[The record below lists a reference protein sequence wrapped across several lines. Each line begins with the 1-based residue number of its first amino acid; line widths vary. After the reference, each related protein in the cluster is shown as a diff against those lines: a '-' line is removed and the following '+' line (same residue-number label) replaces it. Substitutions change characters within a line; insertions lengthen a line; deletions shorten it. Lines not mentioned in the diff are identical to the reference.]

1 MIKFS
6 ATLLATLIAAS
17 VQAATVDLRIL
28 ETTDLH
34 SNIMDFDYYKDTPTE
49 KFGLVRTASLI
60 DAARGEVKNSVLVDN
75 GDLIQG
81 SPLGDYMAAKGLKKG
96 EIHPVYKA
104 MNTLDYAVG
113 NLGNHEFN
121 YGLKYLHDAL
131 AGAKF
136 PYVNANIIDVKTQKP
151 LFTPYLIKETEF
163 VDQDGKKQTLKIGYI
178 GFVPPQIMTWD
189 KANLDGKVTVNDI
202 TETARKY
209 VPEMREKGADLVVVV
224 AHSGLSADP
233 YQAMAENSV
242 YYLSEVPGVDAI
254 LFGHAHAVF
263 PGKDFASI
271 KGADIEK
278 GTLNGVPSVMPGMWG
293 DHLGVVDLVLNN
305 DGGSWKVTQSKAEA
319 RPIYDAAAKKSLAAE
334 DKKLVDVL
342 KHDHDATREFVSK
355 PIGQSADNMYSFL
368 ALVQDDPTVQVVNM
382 AQKAYAEHFVQ
393 GDPDLAKLPVLSAAA
408 PFKVGGRKNDPASYV
423 EVEKGQLTFRN
434 AADLYLYPNTLVVVK
449 ATGKEVKEW
458 LECSAGQFN
467 QIDPKSSKPQSLIN
481 WDSFRTYNFDVI
493 DGVNYQIDVTQPAKY
508 DGECQAINPQAER
521 IKNLTFN
528 GKAIDPN
535 ATFLVVTNNYRAYG
549 GKFAG
554 TGDNHI
560 AFASPAETVLSGGY
574 DGVLLSN
581 GPGDPAEN
589 TDMIREIKKLYDSGL
604 PLYGICLG
612 HQMLALAT
620 GARTGKMDYGHR
632 GGNHPVRDV
641 ERGRVFI
648 TSQNH
653 GYMVLA
659 DTVDPVV
666 AQVSH
671 INANDGTCEGLRY
684 RRPNCFSTQF
694 HPEANPGPRDMEYL
708 FDRFVAS
715 MGGKTNE

>member
-34 SNIMDFDYYKDTPTE
+34 GNMMDFDYYKDTPVE

-60 DAARGEVKNSVLVDN
+60 NAARSEVKNSVLVDN

-81 SPLGDYMAAKGLKKG
+81 SPLSDYMAAKGLKKG

-136 PYVNANIIDVKTQKP
+136 PYVNANIIDVKTKKP
-151 LFTPYLIKETEF
+151 LFTPYLIKETEV

-209 VPEMREKGADLVVVV
+209 VPEMRAKGADVVVVV

-242 YYLSEVPGVDAI
+242 YYLSQVPGVDAI

-271 KGADIEK
+271 KDADIEK

-305 DGGSWKVTQSKAEA
+305 DSGSWKVTQSKAEA
-319 RPIYDAAAKKSLAAE
+319 RPIYDAAAKKSLAEE

-355 PIGQSADNMYSFL
+355 PIGKSADNMYSFL

-382 AQKAYAEHFVQ
+382 AQKAYADHYIQ
-393 GDPDLAKLPVLSAAA
+393 GDPDLANLPVLSAAA

-467 QIDPKSSKPQSLIN
+467 
-481 WDSFRTYNFDVI
+481 
-493 DGVNYQIDVTQPAKY
+493 
-508 DGECQAINPQAER
+508 
-521 IKNLTFN
+521 
-528 GKAIDPN
+528 
-535 ATFLVVTNNYRAYG
+535 
-549 GKFAG
+549 
-554 TGDNHI
+554 
-560 AFASPAETVLSGGY
+560 
-574 DGVLLSN
+574 
-581 GPGDPAEN
+581 
-589 TDMIREIKKLYDSGL
+589 
-604 PLYGICLG
+604 
-612 HQMLALAT
+612 
-620 GARTGKMDYGHR
+620 
-632 GGNHPVRDV
+632 
-641 ERGRVFI
+641 
-648 TSQNH
+648 
-653 GYMVLA
+653 
-659 DTVDPVV
+659 
-666 AQVSH
+666 
-671 INANDGTCEGLRY
+671 
-684 RRPNCFSTQF
+684 
-694 HPEANPGPRDMEYL
+694 
-708 FDRFVAS
+708 
-715 MGGKTNE
+715 

>member
-34 SNIMDFDYYKDTPTE
+34 SNMMDFDYYKDTPTE

-60 DAARGEVKNSVLVDN
+60 NAARGEVKNSVLVDN

-81 SPLGDYMAAKGLKKG
+81 SPLGDYMATKGLKKG
-96 EIHPVYKA
+96 EVHPVYKA
-104 MNTLDYAVG
+104 MNTLDYTVG

-121 YGLKYLHDAL
+121 YGLTYLHDAL

-151 LFTPYLIKETEF
+151 LFTPYLIKETA
-163 VDQDGKKQTLKIGYI
+163 VQDQDGKKQTLNIGYI

-209 VPEMREKGADLVVVV
+209 VPEMRAKGADLVVVV

-271 KGADIEK
+271 KGADIGK

-305 DGGSWKVTQSKAEA
+305 DGDRWKVTQSKAEA

-355 PIGQSADNMYSFL
+355 PIGKSADNMYSFL

-449 ATGKEVKEW
+449 ATGQEVKEW

-467 QIDPKSSKPQSLIN
+467 QIDPHSSKPQSLIN
-481 WDSFRTYNFDVI
+481 WDGFRTYNFDVI

-554 TGDNHI
+554 TGDSHI
-560 AFASPAETVLSGGY
+560 AFASP
-574 DGVLLSN
+574 D
-581 GPGDPAEN
+581 EN
-589 TDMIREIKKLYDSGL
+589 RS
-604 PLYGICLG
+604 
-612 HQMLALAT
+612 
-620 GARTGKMDYGHR
+620 
-632 GGNHPVRDV
+632 
-641 ERGRVFI
+641 
-648 TSQNH
+648 
-653 GYMVLA
+653 VLA
-659 DTVDPVV
+659 AWISAESKKAGEIHPAVDNNWRLAPIHSDTKLDIRFETSPSDKAAAFIKEKAQYPMKQVATDDIGFAIYQVDL
-666 AQVSH
+666 S
-671 INANDGTCEGLRY
+671 
-684 RRPNCFSTQF
+684 
-694 HPEANPGPRDMEYL
+694 
-708 FDRFVAS
+708 
-715 MGGKTNE
+715 K

>member
-34 SNIMDFDYYKDTPTE
+34 SNMMDFDYYKDTPTE

-81 SPLGDYMAAKGLKKG
+81 SPLGDYMATRGLKKG

-104 MNTLDYAVG
+104 MNTLDYTVG

-151 LFTPYLIKETEF
+151 LFTPYLIKETNV

-209 VPEMREKGADLVVVV
+209 VPEMREKDADLVVVV

-355 PIGQSADNMYSFL
+355 PIGKSADNMYSFL

-449 ATGKEVKEW
+449 ATGQEVKEW

-467 QIDPKSSKPQSLIN
+467 QIDPHSSKPQSLIN
-481 WDSFRTYNFDVI
+481 WDGFRTYNFDVI

-554 TGDNHI
+554 TGDSHI
-560 AFASPAETVLSGGY
+560 AFASP
-574 DGVLLSN
+574 D
-581 GPGDPAEN
+581 EN
-589 TDMIREIKKLYDSGL
+589 RS
-604 PLYGICLG
+604 
-612 HQMLALAT
+612 
-620 GARTGKMDYGHR
+620 
-632 GGNHPVRDV
+632 
-641 ERGRVFI
+641 
-648 TSQNH
+648 
-653 GYMVLA
+653 VLA
-659 DTVDPVV
+659 AWISAESKKAGEIHPAVDNNWRLAPIHSDTKLDIRIETSPSDKAAAFIKDKAQYPMKKVATDDIGFAIYQVDL
-666 AQVSH
+666 S
-671 INANDGTCEGLRY
+671 
-684 RRPNCFSTQF
+684 
-694 HPEANPGPRDMEYL
+694 
-708 FDRFVAS
+708 
-715 MGGKTNE
+715 K

>member
-34 SNIMDFDYYKDTPTE
+34 SNMMDFDYYKDTPTE

-60 DAARGEVKNSVLVDN
+60 NAARGEVKNSVLVDN

-151 LFTPYLIKETEF
+151 LFTPYLIKETEV

-189 KANLDGKVTVNDI
+189 KANLSGKVTVNDI

-334 DKKLVDVL
+334 DKKLVEVL
-342 KHDHDATREFVSK
+342 KHDHDATRDFVSK
-355 PIGQSADNMYSFL
+355 PIGKSADNMYSYL

-382 AQKAYAEHFVQ
+382 AQKAYAEHFIQ

-449 ATGKEVKEW
+449 ATGQEVKEW

-467 QIDPKSSKPQSLIN
+467 QIDPHSSKPQSLIN
-481 WDSFRTYNFDVI
+481 WDGFRTYNFDVI

-508 DGECQAINPQAER
+508 DGECQAVNPQTER

-528 GKAIDPN
+528 GKAIDPG

-554 TGDNHI
+554 TGDSHI
-560 AFASPAETVLSGGY
+560 AFASP
-574 DGVLLSN
+574 D
-581 GPGDPAEN
+581 EN
-589 TDMIREIKKLYDSGL
+589 RS
-604 PLYGICLG
+604 
-612 HQMLALAT
+612 
-620 GARTGKMDYGHR
+620 
-632 GGNHPVRDV
+632 
-641 ERGRVFI
+641 
-648 TSQNH
+648 
-653 GYMVLA
+653 VLA
-659 DTVDPVV
+659 AWIGAESKKAGEIHPAVDNNWRLAPIHSDTPLDIRIETSPSDKAAAFIKDKAQYPMKKVATDDIGFAIYQVDL
-666 AQVSH
+666 S
-671 INANDGTCEGLRY
+671 R
-684 RRPNCFSTQF
+684 
-694 HPEANPGPRDMEYL
+694 
-708 FDRFVAS
+708 
-715 MGGKTNE
+715 

>member
-34 SNIMDFDYYKDTPTE
+34 GNMMDFDYYKDTPVE

-60 DAARGEVKNSVLVDN
+60 NAARGEVKNSVLVDN

-81 SPLGDYMAAKGLKKG
+81 SPLSDYMAAKGLKKG

-136 PYVNANIIDVKTQKP
+136 PYVNANIIDVKTKKP
-151 LFTPYLIKETEF
+151 LFTPYLIKETEV

-209 VPEMREKGADLVVVV
+209 VPEMRAKGADVVVVV

-242 YYLSEVPGVDAI
+242 YYLSQVPGVDAI

-305 DGGSWKVTQSKAEA
+305 DSGSWKVTQSKAEA
-319 RPIYDAAAKKSLAAE
+319 RPIYDAAAKKSLAEE

-355 PIGQSADNMYSFL
+355 PIGKSADNMYSFL

-382 AQKAYAEHFVQ
+382 AQKAYAEHYIQ
-393 GDPDLAKLPVLSAAA
+393 GDPDLANLPVLSAAA

-423 EVEKGQLTFRN
+423 EVEEGQLTFRN

-467 QIDPKSSKPQSLIN
+467 QIDPHSSKPQSLIN
-481 WDSFRTYNFDVI
+481 WDGFRTYNFDVI
-493 DGVNYQIDVTQPAKY
+493 DGVKYQIDVTQPAKY

-521 IKNLTFN
+521 IKHLTFN

-554 TGDNHI
+554 TGDSHI
-560 AFASPAETVLSGGY
+560 AFASP
-574 DGVLLSN
+574 D
-581 GPGDPAEN
+581 EN
-589 TDMIREIKKLYDSGL
+589 RS
-604 PLYGICLG
+604 
-612 HQMLALAT
+612 
-620 GARTGKMDYGHR
+620 
-632 GGNHPVRDV
+632 
-641 ERGRVFI
+641 
-648 TSQNH
+648 
-653 GYMVLA
+653 VLA
-659 DTVDPVV
+659 AWISAESKKAGEIHPAVDNNWRLAPIHSDTTLDIRFETSPSDKAAAFIKDKAQYPMKQVATDDIGFAIYQVDL
-666 AQVSH
+666 S
-671 INANDGTCEGLRY
+671 R
-684 RRPNCFSTQF
+684 
-694 HPEANPGPRDMEYL
+694 
-708 FDRFVAS
+708 
-715 MGGKTNE
+715 

>member
-34 SNIMDFDYYKDTPTE
+34 SNMMDFDYYKDTPTE

-60 DAARGEVKNSVLVDN
+60 NAARGEVKNSVLVDN

-81 SPLGDYMAAKGLKKG
+81 SPFGDYMATRGLKKV

-104 MNTLDYAVG
+104 MNTLDYTVG

-121 YGLKYLHDAL
+121 YGLTYLHDAL

-136 PYVNANIIDVKTQKP
+136 PYVNANINDVKTQKP
-151 LFTPYLIKETEF
+151 LFTPYLIKETEV

-305 DGGSWKVTQSKAEA
+305 DGGRWKVTQSKAEA

-355 PIGQSADNMYSFL
+355 PIGKSADNMYSFV

-467 QIDPKSSKPQSLIN
+467 QIDPHSSKPQSLIN
-481 WDSFRTYNFDVI
+481 WDGFRTYNFDVI

-554 TGDNHI
+554 TGDGHI
-560 AFASPAETVLSGGY
+560 AFASP
-574 DGVLLSN
+574 D
-581 GPGDPAEN
+581 EN
-589 TDMIREIKKLYDSGL
+589 RS
-604 PLYGICLG
+604 
-612 HQMLALAT
+612 
-620 GARTGKMDYGHR
+620 
-632 GGNHPVRDV
+632 
-641 ERGRVFI
+641 
-648 TSQNH
+648 
-653 GYMVLA
+653 VLA
-659 DTVDPVV
+659 AWISAESKKAGEIHPAVDNNWRLAPIHSDTPLDIRFETSPSEKAAAFIKEKAQYPMKQV
-666 AQVSH
+666 ATDDIGFAIYHLDLS
-671 INANDGTCEGLRY
+671 
-684 RRPNCFSTQF
+684 
-694 HPEANPGPRDMEYL
+694 
-708 FDRFVAS
+708 
-715 MGGKTNE
+715 K